1 MAVSETTVAEFESE
15 ITRHYNRNFLAGLL
29 HGIFFQMS
37 AAFGSIHTVLPA
49 FVTLLTSS
57 TAAVGLMAAVQGVGG
72 IIPQIFTAYIFEDI
86 PRKKIYLL
94 GAVVIRALSWF
105 FLAWLTYAYG
115 LTHPTLILVVL
126 ISLFGVFS
134 LAGGVGTIAYADIF
148 GRAIPANKRGRFAG
162 GRQIGGFA
170 LAILAGWIVKFI
182 LSDEIRFPFP
192 INYSLIFL
200 LSAITLSIA
209 FIGFSMIREPVY
221 PVTRQS
227 ESLTQMMHN
236 AKILIRKNANFQRL
250 LLSQAIL
257 SVGIGLAPF
266 FVVHVKSVLDL
277 SAGTIGIF
285 LSAQMVGAALSNVL
299 WAWLADRYGNK
310 SVIIGIMTSSALT
323 SLLAIVLPQIFPLA
337 YSLVFVLVGAM
348 LSGVSIGYSNFI
360 LEMASPNI
368 RSTCVALKNTLL
380 IPMALFPLVAG
391 VLLEDIPFNF
401 IFGGNV
407 VLASVGIILAFQL
420 IDPRHNDAG
429 KCLEDVCD

>member
-1 MAVSETTVAEFESE
+1 MTVSNTAVSEFEAE
-15 ITRHYNRNFLAGLL
+15 IARHYNRNFLAGLL

-49 FVTLLTSS
+49 FVILLTPS

-72 IIPQIFTAYIFEDI
+72 IIPQIFTAYLFEDK

-94 GAVVIRALSWF
+94 GAIVTRALSWF

-115 LTHPTLILVVL
+115 LTYPTLILAVL
-126 ISLFGVFS
+126 ITLFGIFS

-148 GRAIPANKRGRFAG
+148 GRAIPADRRGRFAG
-162 GRQIGGFA
+162 ARQIGGFA
-170 LAILAGWIVKFI
+170 LAILAGWIVKLI
-182 LSDEIRFPFP
+182 LADGTRFPFP
-192 INYSLIFL
+192 ANYSLIFL

-209 FIGFSMIREPVY
+209 FIGFAMIREPVY

-227 ESLTQMMHN
+227 ESFSEMMHH

-266 FVVHVKSVLDL
+266 FVVHAKSVLDL

-285 LSAQMVGAALSNVL
+285 LSAQMAGAALSNVL
-299 WAWLADRYGNK
+299 WAWLADKYGNK
-310 SVIIGIMTSSALT
+310 SVIIGVMASSALT
-323 SLLAIVLPQIFPLA
+323 SLLAIVLPQTFPMA

-348 LSGVSIGYSNFI
+348 LSGISIGYENFI

-368 RSTCVALKNTLL
+368 RSTCVALKHTLL
-380 IPMALFPLVAG
+380 IPMAVFPLVAG
-391 VLLEDIPFNF
+391 VLLEDIPFNLV
-401 IFGGNV
+401 FGSNV
-407 VLASVGIILAFQL
+407 VLASIGILLAFRL
-420 IDPRHNDAG
+420 IDPRHSDAG
-429 KCLEDVCD
+429 KCLEDICD